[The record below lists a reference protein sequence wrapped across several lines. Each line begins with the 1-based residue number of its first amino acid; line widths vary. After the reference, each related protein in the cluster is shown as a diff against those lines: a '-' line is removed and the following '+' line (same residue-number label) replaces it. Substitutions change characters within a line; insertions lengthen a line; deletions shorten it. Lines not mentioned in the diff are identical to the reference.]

1 MDPVRHDFMKIVFL
15 SSGQGFLVY
24 PEGER
29 LHADKGNLLVIPP
42 DCEHCLEDGPNTP
55 TNLYVLSIRPEV
67 FEVAALDPALLPAGV
82 LRLTP
87 QEVGKTEKTVRRLL
101 FEQSLGGPQA
111 GARVV
116 SLTLRLLTELIGL
129 NESSAPNR
137 MRENAG
143 SPAAESNRAHP
154 AGSTTSIARMRA
166 YVQDLDQHFFEATNL
181 NDAAARLGISRRRF
195 TQLFRQVTGSSW
207 LAHIRRLRIAHAR
220 RLLVQT
226 TRTVLSIA
234 FECGF
239 EDLSTFYRAFNL
251 PLHQLKSIESLSFFG
266 ISRPRSRAPSQ
277 PETGKPLPKS
287 PKSKTNPRLQKKR
300 GNVFNISV
308 TMCMGASMN
317 EA

>member
-1 MDPVRHDFMKIVFL
+1 MDPVRHDFLKIVFL

-24 PEGER
+24 PKGER

-55 TNLYVLSIRPEV
+55 TNLYVLSIRREV
-67 FEVAALDPALLPAGV
+67 FEVAALDPALLPDGV
-82 LRLTP
+82 LQLTA
-87 QEVGKTEKTVRRLL
+87 QEVVNTEKAVRRLL
-101 FEQSLGGPQA
+101 FEQSLEGPQA

-116 SLTLRLLTELIGL
+116 SMTLRLLTQLIDL
-129 NESSAPNR
+129 NNEPAYGR
-137 MRENAG
+137 MDGNTVPHATR
-143 SPAAESNRAHP
+143 SDPSQPARTPS
-154 AGSTTSIARMRA
+154 SIARMRA

-181 NDAAARLGISRRRF
+181 DDAAARLGISRRRF

-239 EDLSTFYRAFNL
+239 EDLSTFYRAFKREVGSSPNQWRTD
-251 PLHQLKSIESLSFFG
+251 H
-266 ISRPRSRAPSQ
+266 SR
-277 PETGKPLPKS
+277 
-287 PKSKTNPRLQKKR
+287 
-300 GNVFNISV
+300 
-308 TMCMGASMN
+308 
-317 EA
+317 

>member
-1 MDPVRHDFMKIVFL
+1 MAQRIPVPRTGSSPFVHQFPAWGVDVVESHHAEDWRMDPVRHDFLKIVFL

-29 LHADKGNLLVIPP
+29 LPAQEGNLLVIPP
-42 DCEHCLEDGPNTP
+42 GCEHCLEDGPHTP
-55 TNLYVLSIRPEV
+55 TNLYVLSIRRRV
-67 FEVAALDPALLPAGV
+67 FEVAALDPALLPLGV
-82 LRLTP
+82 LRLSP
-87 QEVGKTEKTVRRLL
+87 QQVGKIEKTIRRLL

-116 SLTLRLLTELIGL
+116 SLTLRLLTELVDRNETADTNRVDEATGL
-129 NESSAPNR
+129 PK
-137 MRENAG
+137 
-143 SPAAESNRAHP
+143 AEYDQTRASTHP
-154 AGSTTSIARMRA
+154 TSIARMRA

-181 NDAAARLGISRRRF
+181 DDAAARLGISRRRF

-239 EDLSTFYRAFNL
+239 EDLSTFYRAFKREVGMSPNQWRAGHSRQL
-251 PLHQLKSIESLSFFG
+251 P
-266 ISRPRSRAPSQ
+266 
-277 PETGKPLPKS
+277 
-287 PKSKTNPRLQKKR
+287 
-300 GNVFNISV
+300 
-308 TMCMGASMN
+308 
-317 EA
+317 

>member
-1 MDPVRHDFMKIVFL
+1 MVESHHAEDWRMDPVRHEFLKIVFL
-15 SSGQGFLVY
+15 GSGKGFLIY
-24 PEGER
+24 SDGER
-29 LHADKGNLLVIPP
+29 IPAHQGDLLIIPA
-42 DCEHCLEDGPNTP
+42 DCEHRLEDGPNTP

-129 NESSAPNR
+129 TEVSASNR
-137 MRENAG
+137 MDEG
-143 SPAAESNRAHP
+143 PGFPAAASDRARP
-154 AGSTTSIARMRA
+154 SGTQSSIARMRA

-239 EDLSTFYRAFNL
+239 EDLSTFYRAFKREVGMSPNQWRAAHGRL
-251 PLHQLKSIESLSFFG
+251 
-266 ISRPRSRAPSQ
+266 RS
-277 PETGKPLPKS
+277 
-287 PKSKTNPRLQKKR
+287 
-300 GNVFNISV
+300 
-308 TMCMGASMN
+308 
-317 EA
+317 

>member
-1 MDPVRHDFMKIVFL
+1 VDVVESHHAEDWRMDPVRHDFLKIVFL
-15 SSGQGFLVY
+15 GSGKGFLVY
-24 PEGER
+24 SEGER
-29 LHADKGNLLVIPP
+29 IPAHQGDLLVIPAG
-42 DCEHCLEDGPNTP
+42 CEHKLEDGPNTP

-82 LRLTP
+82 LQLTP

-129 NESSAPNR
+129 NEASASNR
-137 MRENAG
+137 MDAG
-143 SPAAESNRAHP
+143 PGSHAAESDRARP
-154 AGSTTSIARMRA
+154 SGTQSSIARMRA

-239 EDLSTFYRAFNL
+239 EDLSTFYRAFKREVGMSPNQWRAAHSRLL
-251 PLHQLKSIESLSFFG
+251 P
-266 ISRPRSRAPSQ
+266 
-277 PETGKPLPKS
+277 
-287 PKSKTNPRLQKKR
+287 
-300 GNVFNISV
+300 
-308 TMCMGASMN
+308 
-317 EA
+317 

>member
-1 MDPVRHDFMKIVFL
+1 MAPNIPVPLTVSSPFIHQFPAWGVDVVESHHAEDWRMDPVRHDFMKIVFL

-55 TNLYVLSIRPEV
+55 TNLYVLSIRREV
-67 FEVAALDPALLPAGV
+67 FEVAALDPTLLPFGV
-82 LRLTP
+82 LQLTA
-87 QEVGKTEKTVRRLL
+87 QEVGNTEKAVRRLL

-116 SLTLRLLTELIGL
+116 SMTLRLLTQLIGM
-129 NESSAPNR
+129 N
-137 MRENAG
+137 NAHDSGLMDGDTSLPATG
-143 SPAAESNRAHP
+143 SDRSRASRTP
-154 AGSTTSIARMRA
+154 SSIARMRA

-181 NDAAARLGISRRRF
+181 DDAAARLEISRRRF

-239 EDLSTFYRAFNL
+239 EDLSTFYRAFKREVGSSPNQWRSD
-251 PLHQLKSIESLSFFG
+251 H
-266 ISRPRSRAPSQ
+266 SR
-277 PETGKPLPKS
+277 
-287 PKSKTNPRLQKKR
+287 
-300 GNVFNISV
+300 
-308 TMCMGASMN
+308 
-317 EA
+317 